1 MSVFC
6 GLRELVSGMLTIG
19 AKNTINKR
27 HTAPDSRGFA
37 IYRALVAGCTPGIQ
51 DPRAGNTGWPT
62 CCGFL
67 SSRREPCLRYQVA
80 RGVAYKVAYKFFSG
94 LRSRSNKEGSDAM
107 FLASLFPATRNGVA
121 A

>member
-19 AKNTINKR
+19 AKNTIKQR

-62 CCGFL
+62 VCGFL

-80 RGVAYKVAYKFFSG
+80 RGVAYKFFSG
-94 LRSRSNKEGSDAM
+94 LRSRSKQRGSDAM